1 MKRTIALLL
10 SLLLV
15 LSACGAT
22 QSGNI
27 SHFPGP
33 DQTPPEPQ
41 NISLEE
47 AYLQKAE
54 EVLVTEDAVTFTDDS
69 GREAL
74 TISKKPEKV
83 AVLFGSLTCLWYE
96 AGGEADIVIGGDNAV
111 GLYKEQIGRDITADE
126 GVMVAADAFLGTSWD
141 IEAILAEKPDLIICT
156 MGMKGYETIGGPAQ
170 AAGIPVIGINYDGV
184 QDYLKWF
191 KVFCHLSGHPEL
203 WESVADT
210 TVRQVAAVV
219 NAVPQDQEPL
229 SVVILVTMGDKLKA
243 STALSQPG
251 TILREL
257 EGVNLADP
265 EGTASSANIDISLE
279 DIYALDPDLILISD
293 RSEPGL
299 TQSQLDNI
307 VGDSPVWA
315 SLRAVENDQVLF
327 LEKGLF
333 HNKANRRYGDA
344 YRTLAEI
351 IYPDGDFS

>member
-1 MKRTIALLL
+1 MCSSDL
-10 SLLLV
+10 S
-15 LSACGAT
+15 T
-22 QSGNI
+22 D
-27 SHFPGP
+27 P

-41 NISLEE
+41 ADGLEE
-47 AYLQKAE
+47 AYLRKAA
-54 EVLVTEDAVTFTDDS
+54 EVTVTEDAVTFTDDS

-74 TISKKPEKV
+74 TIAKNPGKV

-96 AGGEADIVIGGDNAV
+96 AGGEAGIVIGGDNAV
-111 GLYKEQIGRDITADE
+111 NLYQEQIGRDITADE
-126 GVMVAADAFLGTSWD
+126 GVTVAAEAFLGTSWD
-141 IEAILAEKPDLIICT
+141 IETILAEKPDLLICS

-203 WESVADT
+203 WEDVADT

-219 NAVPQDQEPL
+219 NAVSQEQEPL
-229 SVVILVTMGDKLKA
+229 SAVILVTMGDKLKA

-251 TILREL
+251 AILREL
-257 EGVNLADP
+257 GGVNLADP
-265 EGTASSANIDISLE
+265 EGATSSANIDISLE
-279 DIYALDPDLILISD
+279 DIYALDPDMILISD

-299 TQSQLDNI
+299 TQTQLDAI
-307 VGDSPVWA
+307 VGNSPVWA
-315 SLRAVENDQVLF
+315 GLRAVEAGRVIF

-344 YRTLAEI
+344 YLIMAQYL
-351 IYPDGDFS
+351 YPEHDFS